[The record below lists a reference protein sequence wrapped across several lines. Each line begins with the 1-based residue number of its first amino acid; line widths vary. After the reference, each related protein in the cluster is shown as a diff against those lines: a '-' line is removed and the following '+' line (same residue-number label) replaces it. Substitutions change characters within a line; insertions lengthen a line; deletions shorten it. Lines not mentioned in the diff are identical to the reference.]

1 MGLTVRELRVLRDIE
16 QTLARDDPCLAR
28 QLSSMALTPAAGKG
42 EQDDEQYAEDSR
54 PGGTA
59 RRLAK
64 WCGALTLVLLAV
76 SDLLVSTE
84 VFYAAGGA
92 AVAALASWLV
102 ARAAAHGKRRA
113 PART

>member
-1 MGLTVRELRVLRDIE
+1 MGLTLRELRVLRDIE

-28 QLSSMALTPAAGKG
+28 QLSSMALTPAAGEG
-42 EQDDEQYAEDSR
+42 ERHGEQYAEDSR

-92 AVAALASWLV
+92 ALATLVSWLI
-102 ARAAAHGKRRA
+102 ARAAARRRRA
-113 PART
+113 TART